1 MLNSKK
7 CSLLIN
13 TCDNYEDTWIPF
25 FSLLS
30 NYWGECPYSIY
41 LNTEEK
47 NISYNNLDIEVINH
61 SKNMQWSDRL
71 IDSLKKIKTKYVI
84 LMLDYF
90 FINADVNQ
98 DKLDQCINWMDQN
111 PDVAVFSFASSL
123 WKDIDDN
130 KYEGFVLRPTEGEY
144 RFNLQTALWRKKQ
157 LIKILRKGESP
168 WQTEHMGTF
177 RSRVLYSNKKFY
189 ASEKGIPM
197 IIPYEYGGA
206 IHQGKWTKGTPE
218 LLKKN
223 NISTI
228 DYSIRG
234 FDPKSTEEWS
244 KLHLDEVP
252 VITKKSLKMKIG
264 EYLVALGI
272 IKARK

>member
-1 MLNSKK
+1 
-7 CSLLIN
+7 
-13 TCDNYEDTWIPF
+13 
-25 FSLLS
+25 
-30 NYWGECPYSIY
+30 
-41 LNTEEK
+41 
-47 NISYNNLDIEVINH
+47 
-61 SKNMQWSDRL
+61 
-71 IDSLKKIKTKYVI
+71 
-84 LMLDYF
+84 
-90 FINADVNQ
+90 
-98 DKLDQCINWMDQN
+98 
-111 PDVAVFSFASSL
+111 
-123 WKDIDDN
+123 
-130 KYEGFVLRPTEGEY
+130 
-144 RFNLQTALWRKKQ
+144 
-157 LIKILRKGESP
+157 
-168 WQTEHMGTF
+168 
-177 RSRVLYSNKKFY
+177 
-189 ASEKGIPM
+189 M